1 MIQKIKKGGVIL
13 FAEILK
19 KLRRGKGLN
28 QKQFAQA
35 VYISPSAV
43 SQYET
48 GRTMPS
54 RDTLERIAKFFDVS
68 TDYLLGFSAN
78 AAIEDL
84 MNQSYCDGITVS
96 TLVDKCMSVKGK
108 HRETLLDVVDAL
120 EMCSES
126 QDK

>member
-1 MIQKIKKGGVIL
+1 MFSGIL
-13 FAEILK
+13 RNLRKSK
-19 KLRRGKGLN
+19 KLT

-35 VYISPSAV
+35 VFISPAAV

-54 RDTLERIAKFFDVS
+54 RDTLERIAKYFDVS
-68 TDYLLGFSAN
+68 TDYLLGTSPN
-78 AAIEDL
+78 AALEEL
-84 MNQSYCDGITVS
+84 MNQDYCVGVTVS

-120 EMCSES
+120 ELCSGRSGE
-126 QDK
+126 

>member
-1 MIQKIKKGGVIL
+1 M

>member
-1 MIQKIKKGGVIL
+1 M
-13 FAEILK
+13 FSEILR
-19 KLRRGKGLN
+19 KLRKSKNLS

-35 VYISPSAV
+35 VFISPAAV

-48 GRTMPS
+48 GRTLPS

-68 TDYLLGFSAN
+68 TDYLLGVSPNTAL
-78 AAIEDL
+78 EEL
-84 MNQSYCDGITVS
+84 MNQDYCVGVTVS

-120 EMCSES
+120 ELASEGNC
-126 QDK
+126 K